1 VPSERVIVVAKRS
14 AYSKFVE
21 EDRDPRVRELL
32 KRADPL
38 VRRWKEAHA
47 ELRDAVDLVVDS
59 LAQFGVEPWVVHGPQ
74 VAFDA
79 RDARLVVTVGGDG
92 TLLAAS
98 HHVDSV
104 PVLGVN
110 SAPGHSI
117 GFFCAAQRSDVRKQL
132 GEALADRLPRVQ
144 LARMQVTMDGQV
156 VSRRVLNEALFCHAI
171 PAATSRYIVRW
182 ERRSEEQRSSG
193 MWVGTAAGS
202 TGALR
207 SAGGRILP
215 LSSRELQLVVR
226 EPYRPE
232 GRPYRWERVRVEAGQ
247 TLSVK
252 NKMQD
257 ARLFLDGPFK
267 RVDVRLASVLAFSI
281 SDEPLTLLGVR
292 ARRRRAAPSETI

>member
-1 VPSERVIVVAKRS
+1 MVAKRS

-32 KRADPL
+32 QRSDPT
-38 VRRWKEAHA
+38 VRRWKRAHA
-47 ELRDAVDLVVDS
+47 DHLRTVETVVDA
-59 LAQFGVEPWVVHGPQ
+59 LTRYGVEPWVVYGPQ

-98 HHVDSV
+98 HHVDRV

-110 SAPGHSI
+110 SAPGHSV
-117 GFFCAAQRSDVRKQL
+117 GFFCAARRTTVRRLL
-132 GEALADRLPRVQ
+132 GEALNHRLRRLE
-144 LARMQVTMDGQV
+144 LARMQVTMDGRI

-182 ERRSEEQRSSG
+182 GRGAEEQRSSG

-232 GRPYRWERVRVEAGQ
+232 GRPYRWERLRVAPGQ
-247 TLSVK
+247 ALSVK

-267 RVDVRLASVLAFSI
+267 RVDVRLAAVLAFSI
-281 SDEPLTLLGVR
+281 SDEPLTLLGVSR
-292 ARRRRAAPSETI
+292 GRRAPALPKSE

>member
-1 VPSERVIVVAKRS
+1 MPTDRVIVVAKRS

-21 EDRDPRVRELL
+21 EDRDPRVCELL
-32 KRADPL
+32 QRSDPT
-38 VRRWKEAHA
+38 VRRWKKAHA
-47 ELRDAVDLVVDS
+47 DLQRTVDTVVEA
-59 LAQFGVEPWVVHGPQ
+59 LTRYGVEPWVVHGPH

-79 RDARLVVTVGGDG
+79 RDACLVVTVGGDG

-98 HHVDSV
+98 HHVDRA

-117 GFFCAAQRSDVRKQL
+117 GFFCAARRSNVKKLL
-132 GEALADRLPRVQ
+132 GEALSKRLPQ
-144 LARMQVTMDGQV
+144 AELARMQVTMDEQI

-182 ERRSEEQRSSG
+182 GRSAEEQRSSG

-207 SAGGRILP
+207 SAGGRTLP
-215 LSSRELQLVVR
+215 LASRELQLVVR
-226 EPYRPE
+226 EPYRLD
-232 GRPYRWERVRVEAGQ
+232 GRPYRWERLRVPPGES
-247 TLSVK
+247 LSVK

-257 ARLFLDGPFK
+257 ARLFLDGPYK
-267 RVDVRLASVLAFSI
+267 RVDVRLAAVLAFSV
-281 SDEPLTLLGVR
+281 SDEPLTLLGVG
-292 ARRRRAAPSETI
+292 AGRRGTIAPKSA